1 MSDRSEDK
9 KEPSCD
15 GSFLSDQR
23 FIHSHGLAFRGTFAA
38 FISALLTMLVLKLS
52 AACCAFPAN
61 RGAQLAHL
69 FCVLCIHGH
78 QAGCFLAETCTFQ
91 HHANMIRSLGHIRL
105 LQAKDRA
112 FMARLKAAKA
122 GVDTFL
128 IIVKGS
134 SHNTHRQTSPF
145 GIIDA
150 DSVHV

>member
-9 KEPSCD
+9 KEPSHD
-15 GSFLSDQR
+15 GPFLPDQR
-23 FIHSHGLAFRGTFAA
+23 FHGLHGLAFRGTFAA
-38 FISALLTMLVLKLS
+38 FVGALLTMLVLKLS

-69 FCVLCIHGH
+69 FCMLCVHGH
-78 QAGCFLAETCTFQ
+78 QARCFLAETCAFQ
-91 HHANMIRSLGHIRL
+91 HHADMIRSLCYIRL

-122 GVDTFL
+122 GVDTLL
-128 IIVKGS
+128 IIVKRF